1 MNKTEEQ
8 RSKLQ
13 GTQTKSQE
21 SLESRDLFFA
31 EEPAGQIERAYAL
44 LTGLGN
50 MGVDKGILPNSLR
63 ISYSLRDYSLEGL
76 EAALKKAGFCFKEN
90 LLDKLSKQLIYY
102 CEGVQYHN
110 LNTPEH
116 LTKSNTPVLFA
127 KLYENH
133 PHGDHDDTPKELRE
147 NK

>member
-1 MNKTEEQ
+1 MSKTDEP
-8 RSKLQ
+8 LAYH
-13 GTQTKSQE
+13 
-21 SLESRDLFFA
+21 DIFFA
-31 EEPAGQIERAYAL
+31 AEPAGQLQRAHAL
-44 LTGLGN
+44 LSGLEKLRVEAGAE
-50 MGVDKGILPNSLR
+50 PNSLR

-76 EAALKKAGFCFKEN
+76 EAALKQAGFSFKEN
-90 LLDKLSKQLIYY
+90 LLNKLGKQFIYY
-102 CEGVQYHN
+102 CEEVQYHN

-116 LTKSNTPVLFA
+116 LTKSNTPVIFA

>member
-1 MNKTEEQ
+1 MAKAEE
-8 RSKLQ
+8 RKARN
-13 GTQTKSQE
+13 QE
-21 SLESRDLFFA
+21 PLAIHDLYFA
-31 EEPAGQIERAYAL
+31 AEPAGQLERAQVL
-44 LTGLGN
+44 LGGLANLQVENGAE
-50 MGVDKGILPNSLR
+50 PNSLR

-90 LLDKLSKQLIYY
+90 LLNKLGKQLIYY
-102 CEGVQYHN
+102 CEEVQYHN
-110 LNTPEH
+110 LSTPEH
-116 LTKSNTPVLFA
+116 LTKSNTPVVFA

>member
-1 MNKTEEQ
+1 MAKTDEPLAYHE
-8 RSKLQ
+8 
-13 GTQTKSQE
+13 
-21 SLESRDLFFA
+21 LFFA
-31 EEPAGQIERAYAL
+31 AEPAGQLERAYAL
-44 LTGLGN
+44 LGGLEN
-50 MGVDKGILPNSLR
+50 LRVEKGAEPDNLR
-63 ISYSLRDYSLEGL
+63 ISYSLRDYSLERL

-90 LLDKLSKQLIYY
+90 LLDKLGRKFIYY
-102 CEGVQYHN
+102 CEEVQYHN

-116 LTKSNTPVLFA
+116 LTKSNTPVIFA

>member
-1 MNKTEEQ
+1 MNKPAINKSEEP
-8 RSKLQ
+8 L
-13 GTQTKSQE
+13 TYHE
-21 SLESRDLFFA
+21 LYFA
-31 EEPAGQIERAYAL
+31 EEPAGQRERAYAL
-44 LTGLGN
+44 LGGLEN
-50 MGVDKGILPNSLR
+50 LQVEKTAEPDSLR

-90 LLDKLSKQLIYY
+90 LLDKLGKRFIYY
-102 CEGVQYHN
+102 CEEVQYHN

-116 LTKSNTPVLFA
+116 LTKSNTPVIFA

>member
-1 MNKTEEQ
+1 MKKTPKNISPEP
-8 RSKLQ
+8 LCDH
-13 GTQTKSQE
+13 
-21 SLESRDLFFA
+21 DLFFA
-31 EEPAGQIERAYAL
+31 AEPAGQLERALSL
-44 LTGLGN
+44 LGGLEN
-50 MGVDKGILPNSLR
+50 LQVEKSAEPNRLH

-76 EAALKKAGFCFKEN
+76 EAALKNAGFCFKEN
-90 LLDKLSKQLIYY
+90 LLNKLSRKLIYY
-102 CEGVQYHN
+102 CEEVQYHN

-116 LTKSNTPVLFA
+116 LTKSNTPVIFA